1 MGRDRAGQLVVGTFL
16 YIPFFSIVLPD
27 LNPYD
32 NSLAVYNLWWWPGG
46 HRLNSTLPL
55 LLFLLCKIEWK
66 EENTIANVELFQ
78 LLVCQRVL
86 GNLTILCGN
95 LTHQSFRILP
105 PSCKQKY
112 IFYPFSLANVT
123 EILEIFL
130 LTWWMTSPQS
140 SICLLPH
147 HVCSLIT
154 SNRLQ

>member
-105 PSCKQKY
+105 PSIY
-112 IFYPFSLANVT
+112 ILSLFFGECNRDSWNISSDLMDDFST
-123 EILEIFL
+123 IFNL
-130 LTWWMTSPQS
+130 SPAS
-140 SICLLPH
+140 SC
-147 HVCSLIT
+147 V
-154 SNRLQ
+154 